1 LEIYPNSDLYHG
13 SYAISARC
21 DNAFLIISNL
31 LKGAWAW
38 GDALFWGYNPKQDND
53 LKEVFNYAVSK
64 NLAFFDTAE
73 LYGLGRSEYLL
84 GKFRKE
90 AGADGGKVQIATKFA
105 ALPFRTTSNDVVKA
119 CKDSLRRLNPDG
131 KNEPIDLY
139 QIHFP
144 NAWSNEEYWDGLAQ
158 CYEQGLVK
166 AVGVSNY
173 GVDAMRAVHAK
184 LAERGIPLATN
195 QIQLSLLYRFP
206 IDNGLLQAC
215 NDLNVKVLSYSPLSL
230 GFLTGKYNS
239 ENRPSG
245 PRLSIA
251 KKLFDGPDDGKAFN
265 ELLVVMKSISEN
277 HGGVPLS
284 QVALNWTRAK
294 GTIPIPGARS
304 LKQAKQNMGAL
315 EWDLTGDE
323 LAALDMASAKT
334 PAYISPDKS
343 PFPKEDINTKLKMF
357 DS

>member
-144 NAWSNEEYWDGLAQ
+144 NAWSNEEYWAPT
-158 CYEQGLVK
+158 Y
-166 AVGVSNY
+166 A
-173 GVDAMRAVHAK
+173 
-184 LAERGIPLATN
+184 
-195 QIQLSLLYRFP
+195 
-206 IDNGLLQAC
+206 
-215 NDLNVKVLSYSPLSL
+215 
-230 GFLTGKYNS
+230 
-239 ENRPSG
+239 
-245 PRLSIA
+245 
-251 KKLFDGPDDGKAFN
+251 
-265 ELLVVMKSISEN
+265 
-277 HGGVPLS
+277 
-284 QVALNWTRAK
+284 RAK
-294 GTIPIPGARS
+294 VSR
-304 LKQAKQNMGAL
+304 
-315 EWDLTGDE
+315 LT
-323 LAALDMASAKT
+323 
-334 PAYISPDKS
+334 
-343 PFPKEDINTKLKMF
+343 
-357 DS
+357 